1 MCNREAPGVA
11 QVARQFTD
19 RVEVIGVAGR
29 DGIPAMEKF
38 VARHGFGEARHIA
51 DVDGQVWR
59 QFGIAGQP
67 AWVFIDGG
75 SGDRER
81 VLGAIPTGQLTARL
95 EALAGDG

>member
-1 MCNREAPGVA
+1 M
-11 QVARQFTD
+11 QVARQFAD
-19 RVEVIGVAGR
+19 RVEIVGVASR

-38 VARHGFGEARHIA
+38 VARHGFEDTRHIA

-67 AWVFIDGG
+67 AWVFLDGG
-75 SGDRER
+75 SGGRER
-81 VLGAIPTGQLTARL
+81 VLGTIPTDQLTARL